1 MAQSGP
7 WLDVG
12 VHTGSGFATDLLLK
26 TCAIDD
32 VRPPAGYVDG
42 NVVRRRTLALWLAV
56 GIGVS
61 VASREAGAQV
71 FRLFAP
77 GSVASSNQ
85 ASVTAEPSG
94 TGRHAVVAITQTV
107 MTPAGLAA
115 TITTPPTL
123 LSLPVWP
130 IPVAASAELVRPSIA
145 FLGGVP
151 LIAWRQGGPGAHI
164 ISLDLGGATRT
175 ITAGNCSPPVVAC
188 SPSRCVVVYQT
199 PDGSIGGRSIDA
211 AATLSP
217 LSIRAATTGAVDA
230 AATTLAPAV
239 VFDEASN
246 AFVTAAVVLES
257 GVRRVLVYHTT
268 FVTAT
273 STMTTPVFSS
283 NAAAEPPSL
292 TRHAGSTLLA
302 HRTSTNIQVQRIT
315 GTTLVGFPLQ
325 VPGTGSAFL
334 PSIGSGPRGAL
345 LAFIERAGGAQR
357 PTVLRFT
364 PSDTPTFST
373 VRPTALVGEFADRLV
388 LSSHRAAPLLVWDAP
403 SSGASMATVRALYLD
418 SECTRDDDCG
428 LRLGGSLATACGA
441 CGSGA
446 CTYPT
451 ECVPRDAGVDAASD
465 VVQPMD
471 VATDTG
477 VAPDTGVTPDTGVAT
492 DTGVPEDAIDAMVDS
507 REDGSAEDTA
517 TNPSDAVA
525 IDGSDA
531 RGSEGGDASSDA
543 QGRQSP
549 AQFRGGACACRAAT
563 RSAPGHGPGWLLG
576 AAVLIVCARRRDARR
591 SLQRR

>member
-1 MAQSGP
+1 M
-7 WLDVG
+7 
-12 VHTGSGFATDLLLK
+12 
-26 TCAIDD
+26 
-32 VRPPAGYVDG
+32 
-42 NVVRRRTLALWLAV
+42 VRRRTLAWWLAV
-56 GIGVS
+56 GSGVS
-61 VASREAGAQV
+61 VAPREAGAQV

-77 GSVASSNQ
+77 GSLASSDQ
-85 ASVTAEPSG
+85 ASVTPEPSG
-94 TGRHAVVAITQTV
+94 TGRHAVIAITQTL
-107 MTPAGLAA
+107 MTPAGLVA

-123 LSLPVWP
+123 LSLPPWP

-239 VFDEASN
+239 VYDEASN
-246 AFVTAAVVLES
+246 AFVTAAVVLDS
-257 GVRRVLVYHTT
+257 GVRQVQVFHTT
-268 FVTAT
+268 FMTAT
-273 STMTTPVFSS
+273 STSSIAVFSS
-283 NAAAEPPSL
+283 SAAAEPPSL
-292 TRHAGSTLLA
+292 TRHSGETLLA

-315 GTTLVGFPLQ
+315 GTTRVGVPVQ
-325 VPGTGSAFL
+325 VPGTASSFL

-345 LAFIERAGGAQR
+345 LAFIERASGAQR
-357 PTVLRFT
+357 PTVLRFA
-364 PSDTPTFST
+364 PSASPTFST
-373 VRPTALVGEFADRLV
+373 VRPTALVGELAGRV
-388 LSSHRAAPLLVWDAP
+388 MLSSHRAAPLLVWEAP
-403 SSGASMATVRALYLD
+403 AAGASMPTVRALYLD
-418 SECTRDDDCG
+418 SECARDDDCG

-451 ECVPRDAGVDAASD
+451 ECVPRDAGADAASD
-465 VVQPMD
+465 VLQPMD

-492 DTGVPEDAIDAMVDS
+492 DTGVPQDAIDAMVDS
-507 REDGSAEDTA
+507 REDGSVEDTA

-531 RGSEGGDASSDA
+531 RSSGSGDA
-543 QGRQSP
+543 QRP
-549 AQFRGGACACRAAT
+549 LTPPQFRGGACACRAAT